1 HAARTGN
8 LVVMPTDTVYGI
20 GADAFNAA
28 AVRDLLAAKGR
39 GPDMPVPVLVGS
51 WTTIEGLVMA
61 VPPVARTLVEA
72 FWPGGLSLVTERAQ
86 SLEGALVD
94 AHGTSRVRMPLHPV
108 SIDLLRLVG
117 PMAVSSANKS
127 GN

>member
-1 HAARTGN
+1 MTTFDCADPVARRAGLEAAAFAAEAGN

-51 WTTIEGLVMA
+51 WTTIDGLTMA
-61 VPPVARTLVEA
+61 VLAGGAHADRGVLAGRVVAGDRTCAVAELG
-72 FWPGGLSLVTERAQ
+72 PGRQPRA
-86 SLEGALVD
+86 
-94 AHGTSRVRMPLHPV
+94 P
-108 SIDLLRLVG
+108 
-117 PMAVSSANKS
+117 
-127 GN
+127 